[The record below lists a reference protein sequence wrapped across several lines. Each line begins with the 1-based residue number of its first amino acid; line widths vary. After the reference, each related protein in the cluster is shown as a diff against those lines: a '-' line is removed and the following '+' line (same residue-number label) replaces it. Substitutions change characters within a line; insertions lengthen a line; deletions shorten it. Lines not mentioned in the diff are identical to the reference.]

1 MQTIDW
7 IKSITLLH
15 RQLHKVFLHLFIKI
29 KVEAFEMFKYYNNKV
44 QNQLNKKIKAIKKM
58 IEVENTRHLLVNF
71 IQKKAL

>member
-1 MQTIDW
+1 
-7 IKSITLLH
+7 
-15 RQLHKVFLHLFIKI
+15 
-29 KVEAFEMFKYYNNKV
+29 MFKYYNNKV